1 MNKILIAIAFS
12 LLAGFAVGAWMIS
25 APRSVSVTEA
35 DVGPGDYFDPSAATE
50 ERIRALEAAVA
61 EERNA
66 RQLLEEELQALY
78 AEIEG
83 LAAER
88 QDGPELLVA
97 PGQDARV
104 VARQRTARAE
114 AYNSLAGRADRLVSN
129 GFSPDRAAWIVRR
142 EDELQMA
149 AMQAQFEARRSGE
162 PINRFDPA
170 FNPAGA
176 LRDEIGDAEYAQYL
190 EANGRPTSVM
200 IASVIESSPG
210 QRAGLQAGDEIVS
223 YNGTRVFNS
232 WELNQQT
239 MQGEPGQTVVVD
251 IMREGMPMQVVL
263 PRGPIGVSTGRM
275 RGRR

>member
-1 MNKILIAIAFS
+1 MNKVIIAAAIS
-12 LLAGFAVGAWMIS
+12 LSAGLAVGAFMIG
-25 APRSVSVTEA
+25 APQPEPAATPP
-35 DVGPGDYFDPSAATE
+35 VGGGDYFDQTAATE

-83 LAAER
+83 LAGQR
-88 QDGPELLVA
+88 QGGPELLVA
-97 PGQDARV
+97 PGQDARAV
-104 VARQRTARAE
+104 SRQRTARAA
-114 AYNSLAGRADRLVSN
+114 AYNSLAGRAERLVEG
-129 GFSPDRAAWIVRR
+129 GFAPDRADWIVRR

-162 PINRFDPA
+162 PFNRLDAA
-170 FNPAGA
+170 FNPAVA
-176 LRDEIGDAEYAQYL
+176 LRDEMGDAEYAQYL
-190 EANGRPTSVM
+190 EANGRPTSVT

-223 YNGTRVFNS
+223 YNGTRIFNS

-251 IMREGMPMQVVL
+251 IMRDGMPMQVVL
-263 PRGPIGVSTGRM
+263 PRGPIGVSAGRM